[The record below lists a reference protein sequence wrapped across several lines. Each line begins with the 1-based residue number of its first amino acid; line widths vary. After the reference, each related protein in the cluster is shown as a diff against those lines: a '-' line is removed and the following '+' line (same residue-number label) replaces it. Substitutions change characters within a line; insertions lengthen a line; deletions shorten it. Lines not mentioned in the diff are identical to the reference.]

1 VFADVDELHT
11 ALLDMEPKSF
21 VSRYILEPVPFAFS
35 GDLQLWIDW
44 KETLADLLY
53 IDAYDIVMTG
63 SASMGYSLNP
73 MKSFKAFDNLSDID
87 CGVISEHYFN
97 VAWRHLRQ
105 SQVAWLGY
113 LHGPQNKKD
122 KLDQYYQAYEE
133 QFEDRDRLVSAFRK
147 VTSEISRLLPRLTG
161 TRWRK
166 KSDFYTLFLE
176 LARREQMI
184 PRDDGDVATLRER
197 VVDFGSR
204 VDSILL
210 LEQESW
216 QDQEPDVV
224 AYARNVARAA
234 SDRGSRMVRAAA
246 FSHFVFGDDAQLS
259 QPAVEGVNGDEDPA
273 EPSESTEA
281 SAGGS
286 PTT

>member
-1 VFADVDELHT
+1 VNALPKPGEPRVFADVDELHT

-44 KETLADLLY
+44 KETLAVLLY

-113 LHGPQNKKD
+113 PKK
-122 KLDQYYQAYEE
+122 LRTALTSHRTQYIFDGTIAT
-133 QFEDRDRLVSAFRK
+133 DR
-147 VTSEISRLLPRLTG
+147 I
-161 TRWRK
+161 
-166 KSDFYTLFLE
+166 
-176 LARREQMI
+176 M
-184 PRDDGDVATLRER
+184 
-197 VVDFGSR
+197 
-204 VDSILL
+204 SILPFGRDWQGA
-210 LEQESW
+210 LEIMSEV
-216 QDQEPDVV
+216 PPTVGRDVKLRIYKDFD
-224 AYARNVARAA
+224 ALRHYQSRNVEALRNNL
-234 SDRGSRMVRAAA
+234 SPE
-246 FSHFVFGDDAQLS
+246 DDAEIIV
-259 QPAVEGVNGDEDPA
+259 AEDPA
-273 EPSESTEA
+273 EEA
-281 SAGGS
+281 VV
-286 PTT
+286 